1 MIVHLYIS
9 SYRSKYF
16 RQNIKPVSVQLH
28 LLPPLQGEGRGEVT
42 YNSLRGKKT
51 TNKNTTITFAL
62 LIIFAPFHILRM
74 KKLDLFILK
83 SYLGPLVMTF
93 FIALFILLMQFLWK
107 YIDDLVGKGLEW
119 YIIVKLMFYASSTF
133 VPLALP
139 LSILLSS
146 LMMFGNLGEHYELVT
161 MKAAGISLSR
171 IMRPL
176 IVVSIFI
183 SALAFYFSN
192 VVMPIANLKFL
203 SLLFDVREKKLA
215 FNLKEGVFYPG
226 IDGFVIRV
234 GKKEKDGNTIR
245 DVMVYDHTKH
255 LGNVSL
261 TTAEWG
267 KMELSPDKKFLVFR
281 LYNGTNYEER
291 VDLRNNE
298 ATHPFQRT
306 EFTEQYQMFDLSAFQ
321 LTRTDENLFKKN
333 YEMQNVNQLR
343 HSIDSIKRQLASDR
357 TAYELSFMNHIQFYG
372 KIKDFSRKGAD
383 SAANFQPAVINN
395 FKPGNRN
402 RILEMSVNA
411 AKGAKENLE
420 TTRESIYN
428 KSKLVFK
435 HQIVYHKKFS
445 FSIACFLL
453 FFIGAPLGAII
464 RKGGLGMPAVIST
477 LFFILFWVIS
487 FGGEKYA
494 AEGVVPAWQGIWF
507 SSAVLMPIGIFLTIK
522 ATNDASLFDMDAW
535 VSFFK
540 KIFKVGERRI

>member
-1 MIVHLYIS
+1 
-9 SYRSKYF
+9 
-16 RQNIKPVSVQLH
+16 
-28 LLPPLQGEGRGEVT
+28 
-42 YNSLRGKKT
+42 
-51 TNKNTTITFAL
+51 
-62 LIIFAPFHILRM
+62 M

-93 FIALFILLMQFLWK
+93 FIALFILLMQFVWK

-119 YIIVKLMFYASSTF
+119 YIIVKLLFYASSTF

-139 LSILLSS
+139 LAILLSS

-176 IVVSIFI
+176 IVVSICV
-183 SALAFYFSN
+183 SATAFYFSN
-192 VVMPIANLKFL
+192 VVLPFANLKFH
-203 SLLFDVREKKLA
+203 SLLFDIREKKLA

-226 IDGFVIRV
+226 IEGFVIRI
-234 GKKEKDGNTIR
+234 GKKEEDGNTIR

-255 LGNVSL
+255 LGNISL

-267 KMELSPDKKFLVFR
+267 KMELSPDKRFLVFR

-291 VDLRNNE
+291 VDLRNS
-298 ATHPFQRT
+298 ASTHPFQRT
-306 EFTEQYQMFDLSAFQ
+306 NFTDQYQMFDLSAFQ
-321 LTRTDENLFKKN
+321 LSRTDESLFKKN
-333 YEMQNVNQLR
+333 YEMQNISQL
-343 HSIDSIKRQLASDR
+343 SKAIDSIKTQFLEERKSYEKSFISSLHFADR
-357 TAYELSFMNHIQFYG
+357 KEQVYQGITDSLSRFN
-372 KIKDFSRKGAD
+372 
-383 SAANFQPAVINN
+383 PAVLYNY
-395 FKPGNRN
+395 KAENR
-402 RILEMSVNA
+402 RKIMETAVNS
-411 AKGAKENLE
+411 AKSARENLE
-420 TTRESIYN
+420 GSKESIYN
-428 KSKLVFK
+428 KSKLIYK

-487 FGGEKYA
+487 FVGEKYA
-494 AEGVVPAWQGIWF
+494 VEGVLPPWQGIWL

-522 ATNDASLFDMDAW
+522 ATNDASLFDLDAW
-535 VSFFK
+535 KS
-540 KIFKVGERRI
+540 IIRKVFTRKDRRQ

>member
-1 MIVHLYIS
+1 
-9 SYRSKYF
+9 
-16 RQNIKPVSVQLH
+16 
-28 LLPPLQGEGRGEVT
+28 
-42 YNSLRGKKT
+42 
-51 TNKNTTITFAL
+51 
-62 LIIFAPFHILRM
+62 M
-74 KKLDLFILK
+74 KKLDTFILK

-93 FIALFILLMQFLWK
+93 FIALFILLMQFVWK

-139 LSILLSS
+139 LAILLSS

-161 MKAAGISLSR
+161 IKAAGISLSR

-176 IVVSIFI
+176 IVVSICI
-183 SALAFYFSN
+183 SGLAFYFSN
-192 VVMPIANLKFL
+192 VVLPMANLKFH

-215 FNLKEGVFYPG
+215 FNLKEGVFYDG
-226 IDGFVIRV
+226 IEGFVIRIGV
-234 GKKEKDGNTIR
+234 KEKDGNTIR

-255 LGNVSL
+255 IGNVSL

-267 KMELSPDKKFLVFR
+267 KMELSPDKRFLVFR

-306 EFTEQYQMFDLSAFQ
+306 AFSEQYQMFDLSAFQ
-321 LTRTDENLFKKN
+321 LTRTDEKLFKKN
-333 YEMQNVNQLR
+333 YEMQNINQLSK
-343 HSIDSIKRQLASDR
+343 SIDSITLQLATDRKSYALNFVNSLQFSAGGSDP
-357 TAYELSFMNHIQFYG
+357 G
-372 KIKDFSRKGAD
+372 PWKAD
-383 SAANFQPAVINN
+383 SAKTFNPSVIYN
-395 FKPGNRN
+395 FKAENRVK
-402 RILEMSVNA
+402 ILETALNS
-411 AKGAKENLE
+411 AKSARENLVN
-420 TTRESIYN
+420 SKNDIYN
-428 KSKLVFK
+428 KSKLIFK
-435 HQIVYHKKFS
+435 HQIVFHKKFA

-487 FGGEKYA
+487 FVGEKYT

-522 ATNDASLFDMDAW
+522 ATNDASLFDADAW
-535 VSFFK
+535 INFFK
-540 KIFKVGERRI
+540 KLFKIQERRI

>member
-1 MIVHLYIS
+1 
-9 SYRSKYF
+9 
-16 RQNIKPVSVQLH
+16 
-28 LLPPLQGEGRGEVT
+28 
-42 YNSLRGKKT
+42 
-51 TNKNTTITFAL
+51 
-62 LIIFAPFHILRM
+62 M
-74 KKLDLFILK
+74 KKLDIFILK

-161 MKAAGISLSR
+161 LKAAGISLGR

-176 IVVSIFI
+176 IVVSICI

-192 VVMPIANLKFL
+192 VVLPMANLKFL
-203 SLLFDVREKKLA
+203 SLLYDVREKKLA
-215 FNLKEGVFYPG
+215 FNLKEGVFYDG
-226 IDGFVIRV
+226 IEGFVIRV

-245 DVMVYDHTKH
+245 DIMVYDHTKH
-255 LGNVSL
+255 FGNVSL

-267 KMELSPDKKFLVFR
+267 KMELSPDKKYLVFR
-281 LYNGTNYEER
+281 LYHGTNYEER
-291 VDLRNNE
+291 IDLQNNE
-298 ATHPFQRT
+298 TRRPFQRT
-306 EFTEQYQMFDLSAFQ
+306 EFSEQYQMFDLSTFQ

-333 YEMQNVNQLR
+333 YEMQNVGQLS
-343 HSIDSIKRQLASDR
+343 HSIDSIKLQLVSER
-357 TAYELSFMNHIQFYG
+357 NMYELSFMNNLKFYPG
-372 KIKDFSRKGAD
+372 LHDAKPLKVDRDKKFNPS
-383 SAANFQPAVINN
+383 VIYN
-395 FKPGNRN
+395 FKPGNRYG
-402 RILEMSVNA
+402 ILETALNA
-411 AKGAKENLE
+411 AKSSKENLE
-420 TTRESIYN
+420 NSKEAIYN

-435 HQIVYHKKFS
+435 HQIVYHKKFA

-487 FGGEKYA
+487 FVGEKYA
-494 AEGVVPAWQGIWF
+494 AEGVVPPWQGIWF
-507 SSAVLMPIGIFLTIK
+507 ASAVLMPIGIFLTIK
-522 ATNDASLFDMDAW
+522 ATNDASLFDVDAW
-535 VSFFK
+535 ENFFK
-540 KIFKVGERRI
+540 KLFKVQERRI